1 MHYDMIEIGGIIRAA
16 RIANDITQKALSES
30 AGISIRTII
39 DIESNKRLPKLENL
53 FSIIR
58 ILDIPADQLFR
69 PDKVDYTQEQEQLM
83 LALSSCSEREQKV
96 FMQTAWAYI
105 RVVRDN
111 GNFEISE

>member
-58 ILDIPADQLFR
+58 VLDIPADHIFR
-69 PDKVDYTQEQEQLM
+69 PDKIIYTSEQERL
-83 LALSSCSEREQKV
+83 LASLQSCSERDQTV
-96 FMQTAWAYI
+96 FMQSAWAYI
-105 RVVRDN
+105 RAVRGD
-111 GNFEISE
+111 GGSENPD